1 MGIGGFFNWVSKK
14 YPSVVLPASNVNMG
28 FDNLYL
34 DMNGIIHTCSH
45 PSNKPAPATKSDLMA
60 EIAKYVDKLMTIVK
74 PRKLLFI
81 SIDGRPPRAKNN
93 KERQEMLEKGSG
105 SVQARESNNHT
116 SYMFFMTG
124 LSKELCRYIDSRVS
138 SNPSWKGLAVIL
150 SDAEVP
156 GEGEHKIVEFIGRQ
170 RVQPQYNANMKH
182 CMFSADADA
191 IILGLTTHEPMF
203 TILKQL

>member
-14 YPSVVLPASNVNMG
+14 YPSVVLPASKVNMG

-34 DMNGIIHTCSH
+34 DMNGIIHICSN
-45 PSNKPAPATKSDLMA
+45 PPNKPALATKSDLMA
-60 EIAKYVDKLMTIVK
+60 EIAKYIDRLMTIVK

-81 SIDGRPPRAKNN
+81 SMDGRSPRAKNN
-93 KERQEMLEKGSG
+93 KERQEMLEKGLG
-105 SVQARESNNHT
+105 SVQTRESSNDI
-116 SYMFFMTG
+116 SYMFFMKG
-124 LSKELCRYIDSRVS
+124 ISQELCRYIDSRVS
-138 SNPSWKGLAVIL
+138 SSPSWKGLAVML

-156 GEGEHKIVEFIGRQ
+156 GEGEHKIVEYIRRQ
-170 RVQPQYNANMKH
+170 RVQAQYNANMKH
-182 CMFSADADA
+182 CLFSVDADA